1 MSDAKRSARAQQ
13 AKGAVK
19 EAVGRLMGN
28 ERMTADGRSA
38 RARGELREAAH
49 KIRDAF
55 RR

>member
-1 MSDAKRSARAQQ
+1 MSDAKKSARAQQ

-19 EAVGRLMGN
+19 EAVGRLVGN
-28 ERMTADGRSA
+28 ERMTADGRSM
-38 RARGELREAAH
+38 RARGDLREAVH